1 MSDDPIL
8 TSESSRILRHSVPIR
23 PDEYEENGPPFQSS
37 IFIRDK
43 DCEMLAECSPCS
55 TCDETEQSLI
65 KSKEGNNKNTLEPVK
80 NKAPLSVSSKSRLV
94 ATIHQQR
101 LFCKQLE
108 NRLADLEKEI
118 VKNSISVDEIME
130 KDILS
135 ILADRHDDYV
145 SPHMK
150 FFWEQQRKLCKHP
163 HLDVVT
169 TLTLSDFACHYMQ
182 NHLQHTVNYVILV
195 SWFYQVKEH

>member
-1 MSDDPIL
+1 MCDDPIP
-8 TSESSRILRHSVPIR
+8 TGESSRILRHSVPIK
-23 PDEYEENGPPFQSS
+23 PDEYEDNGPPFQSS

-43 DCEMLAECSPCS
+43 DCEMLAESSPCS

-65 KSKEGNNKNTLEPVK
+65 KSKERSDKNTIEPVK
-80 NKAPLSVSSKSRLV
+80 NKAPLSVSSKSRLL

-101 LFCKQLE
+101 RICKKPE

-118 VKNSISVDEIME
+118 VKKSISVDEIME

-135 ILADRHDDYV
+135 ILADRRDDDA

-150 FFWEQQRKLCKHP
+150 FVWEQQRKLLQTP
-163 HLDVVT
+163 TFGRRYPFSYAILLVVT
-169 TLTLSDFACHYMQ
+169 CKITCS
-182 NHLQHTVNYVILV
+182 IP
-195 SWFYQVKEH
+195 